1 MGPRRRESKEGA
13 AWSRR
18 HTRTNNR
25 RNMTSFEQMRI
36 TSDRPL
42 QCRTRGVVPVG
53 REEMEA
59 LKKRV
64 PSHDGFGRRE
74 SRQKGRWITAQ
85 ILHRLCPDLSSRT
98 VSAQRT
104 ESHTISILPLPVDAR
119 ITLQKLINTH
129 NSTGMKNELE
139 ASRGKEE
146 GGPKVDSGTRG
157 REFESHRPD
166 HF

>member
-1 MGPRRRESKEGA
+1 MPWTIIEPPAWHGVIRELAIRRNGNQLRLLIQEIRRRTTIPVFA
-13 AWSRR
+13 LR
-18 HTRTNNR
+18 
-25 RNMTSFEQMRI
+25 
-36 TSDRPL
+36 
-42 QCRTRGVVPVG
+42 VVPVG